1 MLKDITFGQ
10 YFPGQSL
17 LHRLDPRTKILLSL
31 IFIVIL
37 FVAKTPIAF
46 LLMILLTA
54 VFVGMSKIPF
64 GTIFK
69 GIRAVLILL
78 LFTAAINLFLTK
90 GQGTPL
96 LEFWVIKIYAEG
108 IWRAVIMAVRVVLLI
123 LISGLFLTYTT
134 TPIALTDG
142 IESLLSPLKKIRIP
156 VHEFAMMITI
166 ALRFI
171 PTLIEETDRVIS
183 AQKARGADFSSGGLI
198 KRARALIPIL
208 VPLLVSSIKH
218 AEDLAT
224 AMECRCYRG
233 GDGRTR
239 MVKLTYRTRDFLM
252 LLFVLAIGAS
262 VFVLNHYIPILL
274 PDLYYF

>member
-54 VFVGMSKIPF
+54 VFVEMSKIPF

>member
-1 MLKDITFGQ
+1 MLKDVTFGQ

-31 IFIVIL
+31 FFIVIL

-54 VFVGMSKIPF
+54 VFVGMSRIPF

-90 GQGTPL
+90 EQGTPL

-233 GDGRTR
+233 GENRTRLRELKMKKGDILGWVALVCLVACVVCTNLIDGR
-239 MVKLTYRTRDFLM
+239 
-252 LLFVLAIGAS
+252 I
-262 VFVLNHYIPILL
+262 NI
-274 PDLYYF
+274 